1 VNAASSSSG
10 RILELDGLR
19 ALAVLA
25 VISFHYTIANPLAN
39 RVTGLGWVG
48 VDLFFV
54 LSGYL
59 ITSILVAARPPRAAT
74 AVAGQPRARYFSTF
88 YARRTLRIFP
98 IYYLLLFV
106 YILAARIGGGPQPWT
121 YWLMHAAYLS
131 SSLEFFHYWAFAAPT
146 FVYAGVSVLWSLSIE
161 EQFYLMWAPV
171 VRYLP
176 PRRLWMV
183 LVGVVVGA
191 PVLRFFIHT
200 AGHAEYEFLPARF
213 DALAWGAMLALVWTY
228 WSRDGRAAMRYRRV
242 MLGAGAVLS
251 ILIALTGGTRAS
263 HWFATLGY
271 TALAVFFAGVV
282 GWTVARAGTA
292 SPAAR
297 LQRWR
302 PGRYLGRIS
311 YTVYLVHYPVYMLVG
326 AAMNGWLGGWPGAG
340 WWGTAARGLVSVAV
354 AIAVAGASWR
364 FLESPIL
371 RLKDRWA
378 PSPRWNREPQ
388 PVLDRIEE
396 AG

>member
-1 VNAASSSSG
+1 MNAASSSSG

-25 VISFHYTIANPLAN
+25 VISFHYTVGNPLAN
-39 RVTGLGWVG
+39 PVTGLGWVG

-59 ITSILVAARPPRAAT
+59 ITSILVAARPRP
-74 AVAGQPRARYFSTF
+74 RYFSTF

-98 IYYLLLFV
+98 IYYLLLLGYF
-106 YILAARIGGGPQPWT
+106 LAARIGGGPQPWT

-146 FVYAGVSVLWSLSIE
+146 FVYAGVTVLWSLSIE

-183 LVGVVVGA
+183 LAGAVVGA
-191 PVLRFFIHT
+191 PVLRFFVHT
-200 AGHAEYEFLPARF
+200 AGHAEYRFLPARF
-213 DALAWGAMLALVWTY
+213 DALAWGAVLALVWTH
-228 WSRDGRAAMRYRRV
+228 WNRDGRAAMRYRRV
-242 MLGAGAVLS
+242 MLGAGAVLAL
-251 ILIALTGGTRAS
+251 LIALTGGTRGS

-297 LQRWR
+297 LLRWG
-302 PGRYLGRIS
+302 PGRYVGRIS
-311 YTVYLVHYPVYMLVG
+311 YTIYLVHYPVYMLVG
-326 AAMNGWLGGWPGAG
+326 SAVNGWLGAG
-340 WWGTAARGLVSVAV
+340 WWGTAARGLISVAV

-388 PVLDRIEE
+388 PVLGRIVE